1 MIPRSENG
9 DWLHTDPLSEK
20 GFVQA
25 NAWQATFGLSHDI
38 QGLARMMGGKDSLA
52 VRLDEAFR
60 KSAADDFLFSYVSY
74 ANQPG
79 CSSAHVFSHVGYPWL
94 TQYWVRQVGEA
105 NVWSY
110 HSRKGIY
117 WK

>member
-60 KSAADDFLFSYVSY
+60 SRQQMIF
-74 ANQPG
+74 
-79 CSSAHVFSHVGYPWL
+79 CSVM
-94 TQYWVRQVGEA
+94 
-105 NVWSY
+105 
-110 HSRKGIY
+110 
-117 WK
+117 